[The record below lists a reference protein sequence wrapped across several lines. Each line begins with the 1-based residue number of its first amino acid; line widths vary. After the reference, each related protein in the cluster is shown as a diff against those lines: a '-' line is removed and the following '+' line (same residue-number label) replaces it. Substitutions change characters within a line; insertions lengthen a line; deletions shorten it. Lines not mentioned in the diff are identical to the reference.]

1 MSSELEKFKTLLD
14 GYHTWPAKYPFK
26 FIGLP
31 EKIEIVKEILEGAE
45 ISIKESKQGK
55 YLSLSAELHVS
66 SSDEVMVIY
75 EKVSLLKGVIAL

>member
-14 GYHTWPAKYPFK
+14 DSHTWPTKYPFK

-31 EKIEIVKEILEGAE
+31 DKIELVKEILEGAE
-45 ISIKESKQGK
+45 ISIKESKKGK

-66 SSDEVMVIY
+66 SSEEVVSIY
-75 EKVSLLKGVIAL
+75 KRVSLLEGVISL